1 MPRRAAAAGGG
12 GVTPNVGA
20 CPPGRRRAP
29 PVAASPTAKPGR
41 AADRVVDGLRPA
53 RAATTCRPRAW
64 DGQRV
69 AAVVPPADGE
79 VVPVGTADRGDAL
92 SGVSAVT
99 VPTAGAVRESA
110 TNRLVVPAA
119 PVVSFFG
126 RRRCRWFP
134 FRPVAELAGAKTAA
148 WVSGT
153 CTAEPD
159 LVAVEVEVQPRTSGS
174 ARSVT
179 GSCRAASGSGRRPPE
194 LRCQPDQPPV
204 SGVDQLRPG
213 HPAPVSPRGP
223 APVAVGLAST
233 TVGRSARTPTA
244 LRPPISRR

>member
-1 MPRRAAAAGGG
+1 MMTAVTIRLVAGGNTVVVVEHNLDVVAAADW
-12 GVTPNVGA
+12 VGDLGPEGA
-20 CPPGRRRAP
+20 RRVVGSSPGDFHRRPRRAP
-29 PVAASPTAKPGR
+29 PPSRRNRSGSYR
-41 AADRVVDGLRPA
+41 AFGGGLQGCPLRGVRPRRWRCPVPA
-53 RAATTCRPRAW
+53 RRGARRGE
-64 DGQRV
+64 DGGLGQR
-69 AAVVPPADGE
+69 P
-79 VVPVGTADRGDAL
+79 
-92 SGVSAVT
+92 
-99 VPTAGAVRESA
+99 
-110 TNRLVVPAA
+110 
-119 PVVSFFG
+119 
-126 RRRCRWFP
+126 
-134 FRPVAELAGAKTAA
+134 
-148 WVSGT
+148 

>member
-1 MPRRAAAAGGG
+1 MPAPPPLRGGWRGVSRGRQQSPASLMRTGGG
-12 GVTPNVGA
+12 RCGSHGPAGH
-20 CPPGRRRAP
+20 GRRP
-29 PVAASPTAKPGR
+29 
-41 AADRVVDGLRPA
+41 
-53 RAATTCRPRAW
+53 
-64 DGQRV
+64 
-69 AAVVPPADGE
+69 
-79 VVPVGTADRGDAL
+79 RGDAEPES
-92 SGVSAVT
+92 SGSYRAFGGRLQGC
-99 VPTAGAVRESA
+99 PLRGVRP
-110 TNRLVVPAA
+110 RRWRCPVPA
-119 PVVSFFG
+119 
-126 RRRCRWFP
+126 RRGARRGEDGGLGQ
-134 FRPVAELAGAKTAA
+134 RP
-148 WVSGT
+148 